1 MAKGRDSGLFH
12 RGDSKVWWL
21 SYQANGKRYRQSSGT
36 TNKDAARALLG
47 KIRADVFK
55 GVHFP
60 DSKKGR
66 ITVGKLR
73 DLWLEHIQTR
83 AKPKKSAAAD
93 VQRFEVLVELL
104 GAQTP
109 IATLTGDQLREMV
122 AELGHRPTRR
132 GPPMSAASVNR
143 HVALLS
149 AALAFA
155 RRSGYRGP
163 ELGLQWAELK
173 RAEHNHRDRVA
184 SDEEVER
191 ILAAAPPEV
200 RLAVLIAFHTG
211 MRAGE
216 VVGLRWPQI
225 DERRRIIQLEAA
237 NTKTGKARR
246 IPMADPVIEAL
257 KAWPRRIGE
266 RTRKL
271 RPGIV
276 GGANE
281 GRAATLN
288 RTKVIPPDRVF
299 TIDRSTL
306 SSAFSRICAE
316 LEPPIL
322 GLRLHDLRHTRLTR
336 LKDAGVDVM
345 TIAAISGHTELSTLR
360 RYMTHT
366 DANLLEAIRKS
377 ERA

>member
-1 MAKGRDSGLFH
+1 MAGRRDAGLFH

-36 TNKDAARALLG
+36 TDKEAARAMLG

-60 DSKKGR
+60 DAKRGGLA
-66 ITVGKLR
+66 VGKLR
-73 DLWLEHIQTR
+73 ELWLEHIRTR

-104 GAQTP
+104 GAETP

-246 IPMADPVIEAL
+246 IPMADPVLEAL

-271 RPGIV
+271 RGE
-276 GGANE
+276 E
-281 GRAATLN
+281 GEKTIA
-288 RTKVIPPDRVF
+288 PDRVF

-316 LEPPIL
+316 LDPPIL

-377 ERA
+377 EGA